1 MLPTSRRGFTLV
13 ELLVVIAIIGMLM
26 ALLVPAVNGVR
37 ESGRQ
42 TQCKNQLREI
52 GHAAQL
58 HADKLGYFPTGGWGN
73 SWVGDPDRG
82 FGPEQPGGWI
92 YNSLP
97 YLGFDNVRRI
107 GTTAAG
113 AKLDDAKKKIALK
126 ELKAVVLPMFI
137 CPSRRRA
144 TGYPKR
150 ETSYNADE
158 PDSGLVAKTDYAS
171 NGGTAGGNSGF
182 SAPTGS
188 ADRNCPQNFPNCSFP
203 TGSYTAAVTYL
214 SQRFDGIT
222 CYISRVAPSQVQD
235 GLGRTMFAGE
245 KYVNVDQYFTGSAS
259 YDNNTL
265 YQGHDIDI
273 TRFCR
278 GTGPELL
285 PLLDTQIKNTTY
297 DPYCFGSAHPNGL
310 NIVYCDASVAT
321 FAYNVDPVVWEHL
334 ASRSDKGWYRGQL
347 RPDPDAAQ

>member
-1 MLPTSRRGFTLV
+1 MASTSRRGFTLV
-13 ELLVVIAIIGMLM
+13 ELLVVISIIGMLM

-58 HADKLGYFPTGGWGN
+58 HADKHGYFPTGGWGAM
-73 SWVGDPDRG
+73 WVGDPDLG

-97 YLGFDNVRRI
+97 YMGFANVRRI
-107 GTTAAG
+107 GVTAAN
-113 AKLDDAKKKIALK
+113 AKPDDAKKKIALK
-126 ELKAVVLPMFI
+126 DLKAFVLPAFI
-137 CPSRRRA
+137 CPSRRKP

-158 PDSGLVAKTDYAS
+158 PDLVAKTDYAS

-182 SAPTGS
+182 YAPTGS
-188 ADRNCPQNFPNCSFP
+188 VDRSCPQKLIANCSFP
-203 TGSYTAAVTYL
+203 PGSYASTVNYL

-222 CYISRVAPSQVQD
+222 SYISQVAPAQVKD
-235 GLGRTMFAGE
+235 GLGHTMFAGE
-245 KYVNVDQYFTGSAS
+245 KYMHIDQYFAGSAS

-285 PLLDTQIKNTTY
+285 PLLDTQTKNTTY
-297 DPYCFGSAHPNGL
+297 DPYCFGSPHPNGV

-321 FAYNVDPVVWEHL
+321 IPYSVDPVVWEHL
-334 ASRSDKGWYRGQL
+334 GNRSDKGWYRGQL
-347 RPDPDAAQ
+347 RPDPDSAQ